1 MPAFESSNPEFQL
14 PILQLPAHL
23 VNQIAAGEVVERPA
37 SVVKELIENS
47 LDAGASSITVDL
59 QAGGARLVRVRD
71 DGGGIPREEL
81 ALALSRHA
89 TSKIASLE
97 DLEAIASLG
106 FRGEA
111 LPSIA
116 SVARLT
122 LRSRTAGADTGWEVS
137 AGDGAI
143 EAPVPC
149 AHPTGTTV
157 EVRDLFYNTPG
168 RRRFLRAERTEYQH
182 VDKWVRR
189 LALARPDVA
198 FRISHNGRAVLV
210 LQAAASDD
218 ERLARLG
225 AICGEAFA
233 SELVHVA
240 REGDRMAL
248 SGWLALPTFNRSQ
261 PDLQFWFVNG
271 RSITD
276 RTLGHAARHAYR
288 DVLFHGRHPAYV
300 LHLAIDPAAVDAN
313 AHPAKHEV
321 RFRDGRSVHGMVSQA
336 IEQALAETRPGGHS
350 ESAVPANVIRS
361 SLFRQSSMTLQ
372 AHGSAPAPAVREALA
387 GYAALAADPAAE
399 SPPDPERDPVPPLGF
414 AIAQLAGIY
423 ILAENSQGLVV
434 VDMHAAHERVVYE
447 KLKAAFDDG
456 HVVRQPFLVPAT
468 VSVSEREAMLA
479 EEAAPLFERV
489 GLSLSRAGP
498 ASVVIREIPALLKWA
513 DAEALVRDV
522 LADMGESATSSRVE
536 DTCDE
541 LLATMACHSA
551 VRANRRL
558 SLAEMNALLREM
570 EVTDRSDQCNHGR
583 PTWTAVSLQD
593 LDRLFLRG
601 Q

>member
-1 MPAFESSNPEFQL
+1 MP
-14 PILQLPAHL
+14 IRQLPAHL

-47 LDAGASSITVDL
+47 LDAGARAITIDL
-59 QAGGARLVRVRD
+59 QAGGTKLVRVRD
-71 DGGGIPREEL
+71 DGAGIPVEEL

-89 TSKIASLE
+89 TSKISSLE

-116 SVARLT
+116 SVARLN
-122 LRSRTAGADTGWEVS
+122 LRSRTAAANTGWEVS
-137 AGDGAI
+137 ADDGRIA
-143 EAPVPC
+143 EPAPC
-149 AHPTGTTV
+149 AHPAGTTV

-182 VDKWVRR
+182 IDKWIRR

-198 FRISHNGRAVLV
+198 FSVSHNGRPVLV
-210 LQAAASDD
+210 LAAASGDD

-225 AICGEAFA
+225 KICGDAFA
-233 SELVHVA
+233 SQLVHMA
-240 REGDRMAL
+240 READGLAL

-271 RSITD
+271 RSIAD
-276 RTLGHAARHAYR
+276 RTLSHAVRHAYR

-300 LHLAIDPAAVDAN
+300 LHLAINPAAVDAN

-321 RFRDGRSVHGMVSQA
+321 RFRDGRRVHGLVSQA
-336 IEQALAETRPGGHS
+336 IEQALTGTRPGGHS

-361 SLFRQSSMTLQ
+361 SLFRQSSMTL
-372 AHGSAPAPAVREALA
+372 AVNKNAPAPAVREALA
-387 GYAALAADPAAE
+387 GYRALAAGAITE
-399 SPPDPERDPVPPLGF
+399 SADYEPDSDAIPPLGF

-423 ILAENSQGLVV
+423 ILAENADGLVV

-447 KLKAAFDDG
+447 KLKAAFDAG
-456 HVVRQPFLVPAT
+456 NVVRQPFLVPAA
-468 VSVSEREAMLA
+468 VSVSEQEAALA
-479 EEAAPLFERV
+479 EAAGPVFERV
-489 GLSLSRAGP
+489 GLVVNRGGP
-498 ASVVIREIPALLKWA
+498 SSVVIRELPALLRQA

-522 LADMGESATSSRVE
+522 LSDLQQSDSSSRVE
-536 DTCDE
+536 DTCHE

-558 SLAEMNALLREM
+558 SIAEMNALLREM
-570 EVTDRSDQCNHGR
+570 ESTEKSDQCNHGR